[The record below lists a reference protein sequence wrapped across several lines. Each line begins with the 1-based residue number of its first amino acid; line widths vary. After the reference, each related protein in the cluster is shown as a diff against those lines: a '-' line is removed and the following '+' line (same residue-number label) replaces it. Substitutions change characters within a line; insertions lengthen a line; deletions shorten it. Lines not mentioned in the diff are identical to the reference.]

1 MGQEVAIVGI
11 GRIPCEA
18 KIGSKSL
25 NEVIFQVTRA
35 ALDDAG
41 IEREAIDN
49 VVLGASDQLDGRAIS
64 SMVLACPAGA
74 YLKDEIKVCQDGAT
88 AAAMA
93 YMRLASKVYDVSL
106 VVSWTKCSETPVLQ
120 VSNLSCEPFFNRP
133 VGLNYISTA
142 ALQAGAYTHS
152 FGVTPEDAARVIA
165 KNRANGVKN
174 PLSHLKQPVTE
185 GEIKKSPLVAWPLRR
200 IDLPPESDGACA
212 LVIVSSKYVGKVGR
226 SPVWI
231 SGVGWATDTYYL
243 GSRNLHYVESLQRAA
258 RMAYKMAG
266 INNPQ
271 KEIDL
276 IELQEITAY
285 HELMNYEALGLCN
298 EGEGRSLIE
307 QEVTSRNGEL
317 PVNLSGGALC
327 SNPIFCSGLIAVA
340 EGAMQIRGE
349 AGNQAK
355 RKIRTALSHGTYG
368 FCGQGNTVIILKG
381 Q

>member
-1 MGQEVAIVGI
+1 LGQEVAIVGI

-25 NEVIFQVTRA
+25 NEIIFQVSRA

-41 IEREAIDN
+41 IEREAVDN

-74 YLKDEIKVCQDGAT
+74 YLKDEIKVCQDGST
-88 AAAMA
+88 AVAMA

-106 VVSWTKCSETPVLQ
+106 VVSWTKCSESPALQ

-133 VGLNYISTA
+133 IGLNYITTS
-142 ALQAGAYTHS
+142 ALQVGAYAHS
-152 FGVTPEDAARVIA
+152 FGVTAEDAARVII

-174 PLSHLKQPVTE
+174 PFSHLKMPVTE
-185 GEIKKSPLVAWPLRR
+185 GEIKKSPLIAWPLRR

-212 LVIVSSKYVGKVGR
+212 LVLVSSDRVGKVGR

-243 GSRNLHYVESLQRAA
+243 GSRDLNSIESMEKAA
-258 RMAYKMAG
+258 KMAYKMAG
-266 INNPQ
+266 VNDPR

-285 HELMNYEALGLCN
+285 HELMNYEALGLCKA
-298 EGEGRSLIE
+298 GEGKRLIE
-307 QEVTSRNGEL
+307 QGVTSGGGDL
-317 PVNLSGGALC
+317 PVNLSGGTLC
-327 SNPIFCSGLIAVA
+327 SNPLFCGGLIGVA
-340 EGAMQIRGE
+340 EAAMQIRGD

-355 RKIRTALSHGTYG
+355 RKIRTALAHGTYG